1 MPRENPLLRL
11 LGEDLPHEKKR
22 AALRELEDIEH
33 LLSEREL
40 RILNAHRENYR
51 ELLGLPR

>member
-1 MPRENPLLRL
+1 LLRL